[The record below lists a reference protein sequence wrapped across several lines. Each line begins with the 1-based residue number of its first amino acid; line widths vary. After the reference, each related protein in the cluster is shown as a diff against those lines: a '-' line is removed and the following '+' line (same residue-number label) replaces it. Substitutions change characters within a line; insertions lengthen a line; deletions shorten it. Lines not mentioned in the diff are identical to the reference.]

1 MGSVNKVMLLGRLTR
16 DPDLAYTPKGTP
28 QATFTLALNRSYVSG
43 GQQADEVAF
52 IDVQVWR
59 QSAEACA
66 QFLKKGSQCHV
77 EGRLTQDSWT
87 DKKTGQKR
95 SKILVT
101 AERVAFVGSKPDETP
116 DEAAA
121 GGEQDTEA
129 A

>member
-1 MGSVNKVMLLGRLTR
+1 MGSVNKVMILGRLTR
-16 DPDLAYTPKGTP
+16 DPELAYTPAKGV
-28 QATFTLALNRSYVSG
+28 ALAKFTLALNRKYVTG

-52 IDVQVWR
+52 IDVQAWR

-77 EGRLTQDSWT
+77 EGRLTQDTWT

-95 SKILVT
+95 SKLLVT
-101 AERVAFVGSKPDETP
+101 AERVAFVGSKPEETP
-116 DEAAA
+116 DEAAT
-121 GGEQDTEA
+121 GGEEEA